1 MKNEGSK
8 RCVNFCFRSVS
19 KVSGSLAVLISLA
32 FVSQRWF
39 CWNKSGV
46 FSSRRLVQ
54 QDEHRLPGLNK
65 CRASQHHGGRLYTC
79 RWCRVETLF
88 GVVKNA
94 AWVNGLG
101 REHVVRLGRRVS
113 LFNIFTPAGALKH
126 TAWVTSI
133 PGTPCAPH
141 ISSLARPAVSAHLL
155 CVTAGPCAV
164 NSITLFLH
172 RLDYIQECT
181 LHMHKDTGYP
191 TSHGCDLAKSCMYGL
206 NYPN

>member
-1 MKNEGSK
+1 MRELLLLFRQQSK
-8 RCVNFCFRSVS
+8 RLTGSVAFFGFC
-19 KVSGSLAVLISLA
+19 ISEMILLK
-32 FVSQRWF
+32 QIQ
-39 CWNKSGV
+39 GL
-46 FSSRRLVQ
+46 SSCRLVQ
-54 QDEHRLPGLNK
+54 QMNIDCLALISAGCRTLPV
-65 CRASQHHGGRLYTC
+65 GG

-126 TAWVTSI
+126 TACVTSI

-181 LHMHKDTGYP
+181 LHMHTYKDTDYP
-191 TSHGCDLAKSCMYGL
+191 TSHGCDLAKSCMYSL